1 MGHGTTGLN
10 VPSSVLNLRE
20 LEILHN
26 FSSFESKIQVL
37 FVGEHKERLTREL
50 LLVHK
55 IIEFLY
61 VLLESLLIG
70 GVDDKDDTID
80 IIVVVLPVGSNGLLT
95 SNIPHVKLEIT
106 LLLDVLDQNT
116 YHRLDVE
123 ALSGLDST
131 QILLRHG
138 LEDSSLSRVI
148 KTQNNDLLFFLVL
161 TFKAAKKS

>member
-1 MGHGTTGLN
+1 M
-10 VPSSVLNLRE
+10 
-20 LEILHN
+20 
-26 FSSFESKIQVL
+26 
-37 FVGEHKERLTREL
+37 
-50 LLVHK
+50 
-55 IIEFLY
+55 
-61 VLLESLLIG
+61 ESLLIG

-80 IIVVVLPVGSNGLLT
+80 IIVVVLPVWSNGLLT